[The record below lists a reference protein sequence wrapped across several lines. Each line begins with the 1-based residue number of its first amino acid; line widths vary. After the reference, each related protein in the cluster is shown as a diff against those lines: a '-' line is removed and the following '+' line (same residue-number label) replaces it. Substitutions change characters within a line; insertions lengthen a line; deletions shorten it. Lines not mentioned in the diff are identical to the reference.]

1 MVRDERSTC
10 TNFWATIGRICD
22 YYGSC
27 KSHRL
32 VSPFKRHTIGV
43 PTNPPRT
50 YDAVYYRNTNL
61 IQTIPHKTIIVWYIL
76 PVFKY
81 LRGFCAPSGD
91 DDLAHQKSLAT
102 SGPQANHLGTFFL
115 ALMRKDTIQSRLP
128 RLKSLD
134 STQRAA
140 VLEPVSVYPT
150 MHLEQ
155 LPLKIL
161 LLIVEYLGSKEDLDS
176 FTRVSKY
183 IRNNSNTILYKKHGE
198 LALLWAGE
206 KGIAETAQFALRW
219 YNFEEAD
226 ANRKRELCERAFLL
240 ACDGG
245 YIDLVKMLL
254 EQGVLATYKNYEGM
268 SGLSLAAGKGHND
281 IVEMLVKAGADPSSE
296 DKGDKSP
303 LMLAAIGGHQHTVNI
318 LLDSGAAIDSLCH
331 HESATALMF
340 AAYHG
345 HENIV
350 NILLDRGANIDK
362 TDNFGNTALWHA
374 IWGCQK
380 GAFQTLVQR
389 GANTSL
395 RDIAG
400 KTYLE
405 SAEYY
410 RGIDWV
416 AEKRELI
423 R

>member
-1 MVRDERSTC
+1 
-10 TNFWATIGRICD
+10 
-22 YYGSC
+22 
-27 KSHRL
+27 
-32 VSPFKRHTIGV
+32 
-43 PTNPPRT
+43 
-50 YDAVYYRNTNL
+50 
-61 IQTIPHKTIIVWYIL
+61 
-76 PVFKY
+76 
-81 LRGFCAPSGD
+81 
-91 DDLAHQKSLAT
+91 
-102 SGPQANHLGTFFL
+102 
-115 ALMRKDTIQSRLP
+115 
-128 RLKSLD
+128 
-134 STQRAA
+134 
-140 VLEPVSVYPT
+140 
-150 MHLEQ
+150 MHLE
-155 LPLKIL
+155 LPLKLL
-161 LLIVEYLGSKEDLDS
+161 LLIVEYLDSKEDLNS

-183 IRNNSNTILYKKHGE
+183 IRNKTNNILYKKHGG
-198 LALLWAGE
+198 LALLWAGGM
-206 KGIAETAQFALRW
+206 GIVETAQFALRW

-245 YIDLVKMLL
+245 HIDLVKMLL

-281 IVEMLVKAGADPSSE
+281 IVEMLVEAGADPSSE

-362 TDNFGNTALWHA
+362 TDIFGNTALWHA

-380 GAFQTLVQR
+380 GVFQTLVQR

-395 RDIAG
+395 RDTAG

-416 AEKRELI
+416 AEKSGEGKKKHRRRPSRRRKLMPC
-423 R
+423 